1 MAITVGTNVYATLAQ
16 VDAWAAASLGADG
29 WAAATDARKETAI
42 RQATRL
48 LETLVRWRGEPTSVT
63 QALAWPRA
71 GLTHP
76 TTGAVV
82 AHDTIPPEIVYATAA
97 FADALL
103 VDDTSGPAE
112 EQPAR
117 IRAGSIA
124 LTFEDRP
131 AGEAIPRHIANLL
144 PTKWVEFIVGH
155 HRWLQD
161 RL

>member
-1 MAITVGTNVYATLAQ
+1 MAITIGTDAYASVAQ
-16 VDAWAAASLGADG
+16 VAAWAASSLSAAG
-29 WAAATDARKETAI
+29 WAAAVDTRRETAL
-42 RQATRL
+42 RQATRM

-82 AHDTIPPEIVYATAA
+82 AHDTIPAEIVYATAA

-103 VDDTSGPAE
+103 VDDTSGPVE
-112 EQPAR
+112 FEPAR
-117 IRAGSIA
+117 IKAGSIA

-144 PTKWVEFIVGH
+144 PTEWVESIVGH
-155 HRWLQD
+155 HSWRPD
-161 RL
+161 RP

>member
-1 MAITVGTNVYATLAQ
+1 MAITIGTDVYASLAQ
-16 VDAWAAASLGADG
+16 VNAWAAASLSADG
-29 WAAATDARKETAI
+29 WEKATDTRKETAI

-48 LETLVRWRGEPTSVT
+48 LETLVRWRGEPATAD

-71 GLTHP
+71 SLTHP
-76 TTGAVV
+76 TTGAVL
-82 AHDTIPPEIVYATAA
+82 AHDTIPAELVYATAA

-112 EQPAR
+112 SQPAR
-117 IRAGSIA
+117 IKAGSIA

-144 PTKWVEFIVGH
+144 PTEWVLSIVGH
-155 HRWLQD
+155 HRWCPD
-161 RL
+161 RP